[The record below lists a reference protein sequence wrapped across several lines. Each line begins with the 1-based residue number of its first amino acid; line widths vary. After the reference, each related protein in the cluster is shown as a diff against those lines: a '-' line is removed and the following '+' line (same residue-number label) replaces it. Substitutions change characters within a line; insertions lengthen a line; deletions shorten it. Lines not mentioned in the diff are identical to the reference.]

1 MCNLINF
8 NWCIYP
14 WNRHHDQGNKRVYH
28 PPRLPHA
35 PLLDSIFNQGEYTHK
50 VFPILPAS
58 ENQIAKKSISEPYLA
73 FIWTRWINTRNLL
86 TMHSWEY
93 KKSVFKLHLQRR
105 HFHSKLYLSQEVLD
119 YLKDGNWKVSNHTL
133 KGPWFSSLT
142 GLQISQKLNEKT
154 TDFWRGHY
162 SFRPASDS
170 VMEVKPQHWVLC
182 WGNHISKWLLVKCYL
197 RIVW

>member
-1 MCNLINF
+1 MCNEINF

-14 WNRHHDQGNKRVYH
+14 WDHHHNQDNKRVYH

-35 PLLDSIFNQGEYTHK
+35 PSLDSIFNQGEYTHK

-58 ENQIAKKSISEPYLA
+58 ESQIAKKSISEPYLA

-105 HFHSKLYLSQEVLD
+105 HLPSKLYWSREVLD

-142 GLQISQKLNEKT
+142 GLQISQKLNLRKQQISDVGIT
-154 TDFWRGHY
+154 ASALPQTQWWRWNPNPEFYVGENT
-162 SFRPASDS
+162 FPT
-170 VMEVKPQHWVLC
+170 
-182 WGNHISKWLLVKCYL
+182 GF
-197 RIVW
+197 

>member
-1 MCNLINF
+1 MY
-8 NWCIYP
+8 IYP
-14 WNRHHDQGNKRVYH
+14 WNHHHNQDNKHVYH

-35 PLLDSIFNQGEYTHK
+35 PLFDSIFNQRENTHK

-58 ENQIAKKSISEPYLA
+58 ESQIAKKSISEPYLA
-73 FIWTRWINTRNLL
+73 FIWTSWINTRNLL

-119 YLKDGNWKVSNHTL
+119 YLKDGNWNVSNHTL

-142 GLQISQKLNEKT
+142 GLQISQKLNLRKQPISDT
-154 TDFWRGHY
+154 GIT
-162 SFRPASDS
+162 ASALPQP
-170 VMEVKPQHWVLC
+170 VMEVKLQPWVLC
-182 WGNHISKWLLVKCYL
+182 WGNHISNWLLVKCYL